1 MKRRNVRTLSLIV
14 VTFTYL
20 LVGAAIFDALEGPN
34 NDKALRGLE
43 HVRDNL
49 KKKYGI
55 TENDY
60 KIIEVLM
67 EERKPHKTGP
77 QWKFAGSLY
86 FAFVVLALI
95 GYGHS
100 TPATKLGK
108 MFTVAYSVIGIP
120 LALIMFQSIGERMN
134 KGSSVLIMR
143 VRTWMGCKQVEA
155 TELDLILSSL
165 FCSMIAIVCGAA
177 LYSSQEGWTY
187 FESFYYCFITLTT
200 IGFGDFVALQQDRS
214 LMYRPGY
221 VVCSFGFL
229 LWGLSAVASSVNLLV
244 LKFMSISLE
253 EEQQGEDELQE
264 VGANVVTLE
273 EEVLA
278 ANGYSD
284 SAMYVNP
291 LVEKDDI
298 SVCSCT
304 CYSLQSRSI
313 QPTNTK
319 KKNMKV
325 GIISRL
331 LSRFGWSEELV
342 GNYDN
347 HYYDSETQSISNY
360 TKLAVKR
367 SSF

>member
-34 NDKALRGLE
+34 NEKALEGLE
-43 HVRDNL
+43 HIRDTL
-49 KKKYGI
+49 KNKYGI
-55 TENDY
+55 SENDY

-120 LALIMFQSIGERMN
+120 LAMIMFQSIGERMN
-134 KGSSVLIMR
+134 KGSSVVIQKA
-143 VRTWMGCKQVEA
+143 RTWLGFRQVEA

-165 FCSMIAIVCGAA
+165 FCSMLAILCGAA

-214 LMYRPGY
+214 LILRPGY

-244 LKFMSISLE
+244 LKFMTISLE

-273 EEVLA
+273 EEVMA
-278 ANGYSD
+278 ANGCHGG
-284 SAMYVNP
+284 MYVNP
-291 LVEKDDI
+291 LVEKDDL

-304 CYSLQSRSI
+304 CYSVPNRMTRSSS
-313 QPTNTK
+313 TK
-319 KKNMKV
+319 KKGLKV
-325 GIISRL
+325 GVVSRILSRL
-331 LSRFGWSEELV
+331 GWSDEMDV
-342 GNYDN
+342 GHDG